1 MKDWAPNV
9 DHSPIP
15 KWKGGKL
22 EANNVRLAHVRC
34 NNIDHGWRKKIGLM
48 LGTGKSL
55 QEIADAL
62 NAKEEVLLPRGWKKW
77 TAVNVRRAF
86 VS

>member
-1 MKDWAPNV
+1 
-9 DHSPIP
+9 
-15 KWKGGKL
+15 
-22 EANNVRLAHVRC
+22 
-34 NNIDHGWRKKIGLM
+34 M
-48 LGTGKSL
+48 LGAGKSL

-62 NAKEEVLLPRGWKKW
+62 NAKEVLLPHGWKKW